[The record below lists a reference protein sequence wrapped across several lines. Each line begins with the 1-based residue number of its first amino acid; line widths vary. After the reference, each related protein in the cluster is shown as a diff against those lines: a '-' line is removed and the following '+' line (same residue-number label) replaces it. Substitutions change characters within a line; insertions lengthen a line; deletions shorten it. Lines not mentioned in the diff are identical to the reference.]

1 MIRKLKAFI
10 SDVDFEMKKVSWPT
24 WDELRG
30 STYVV
35 ITLTLIL
42 GLYLFFADL
51 LLSKISVSYTHLTLP
66 TILLV

>member
-10 SDVDFEMKKVSWPT
+10 SDVDFEMNKVSWTT

-42 GLYLFFADL
+42 GL
-51 LLSKISVSYTHLTLP
+51 
-66 TILLV
+66 

>member
-1 MIRKLKAFI
+1 MNRIKKFF
-10 SDVDFEMKKVSWPT
+10 SEVSVEMKKVSWPT

-35 ITLTLIL
+35 ITLTIIL

-51 LLSKISVSYTHLTLP
+51 LLSKILSV
-66 TILLV
+66 LL

>member
-10 SDVDFEMKKVSWPT
+10 SDVDFEMNKVSWPT

-35 ITLTLIL
+35 ITLTLVL

-51 LLSKISVSYTHLTLP
+51 LLSKILSV
-66 TILLV
+66 LL

>member
-1 MIRKLKAFI
+1 MIRKLKSFI
-10 SDVDFEMKKVSWPT
+10 SDVDFEMKKVSWRR

-35 ITLTLIL
+35 ISLTIIL

-51 LLSKISVSYTHLTLP
+51 LLSKILSV
-66 TILLV
+66 LL